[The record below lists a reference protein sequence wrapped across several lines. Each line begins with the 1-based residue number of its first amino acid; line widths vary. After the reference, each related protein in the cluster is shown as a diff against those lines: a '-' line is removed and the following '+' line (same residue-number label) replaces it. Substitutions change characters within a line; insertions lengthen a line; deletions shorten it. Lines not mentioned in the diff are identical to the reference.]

1 MSHLSTV
8 GGKRKQETPAESDS
22 FCAHL
27 TPLSGWSESPRWG
40 PLLAISSQ
48 QEPDNHFQPE
58 A

>member
-1 MSHLSTV
+1 MSHLSV
-8 GGKRKQETPAESDS
+8 VSGKREQETPAGSDS

-27 TPLSGWSESPRWG
+27 TPLTGRSESPRWG

-48 QEPDNHFQPE
+48 QEPDNQFQPE